1 MPLLGAI
8 KSRAELYEEGRQ
20 NPLVQALEQANLDEV
35 PFFKQLSDS
44 SLRQYARIDVRWAE
58 LYASEKKKGNP
69 WGITEKINVGITLPP
84 RQAFIA
90 FAMYLA
96 LTTQGLLGSQYAAKS
111 TIKGY
116 MNTLWGAF
124 RRNALL
130 QIPSDYRQ
138 QTIAFIDSADLEK
151 AVPLVTRM
159 REKPIASTR
168 DITIFIRAVW
178 EDRNI
183 IRTTRMRIQLCLF
196 ILLSSLSTERPG
208 AIVESSCYRGTNQAL
223 KWDDIEVHII
233 PNPDDP
239 NRPYIIIRVRIN
251 LLKFHRKDD
260 SAYKD
265 FILFPEP
272 NPNRA
277 MCPISLIIA
286 LGIEDKVW
294 KNITTADDIFHP
306 KIPPTDHHQLVT
318 IGGKRPVL
326 RREVFRDGIWITHA
340 ELALPYDC
348 MSRHLRQISLSLG
361 WLIHLTSYCLR
372 RGASNRASKVMSEE
386 ERTSLLGHIKNAM
399 EFVQS
404 YQSRQVSHDLGAI
417 LHGRDQDH
425 KALKTAQVL
434 TDMSSRSDPRAPLHL
449 PPEAA
454 KDLLQD
460 EDLIEMRKQREKLKE
475 TADDVYK
482 RLDEMSDAADENS
495 CQERI
500 ALQAQADILSARLSE
515 FDRIYKNIVRRN
527 AYHRL
532 PQSRKEY
539 FAGHSEPQL
548 TGQAAPQ
555 KTKMHTQ
562 GQENTDRI
570 SLSIPGIL
578 ATDPLDQI
586 MSLYINGTQEFSS
599 ITDSVLSFVNAVIG
613 LPARPFA
620 TCYPGEF
627 PTEDNTCP
635 VCDEVCSKI
644 NMRKGIG
651 SHIHSCITKQMC
663 ADAQKKAE
671 GAFTPT
677 PCSWHGC
684 IGKRNIY
691 NTRKDF
697 ITHVAGH
704 CSRLVKPSTTV
715 GELRCCM
722 WKDTVGFC
730 GVEEHEDWL
739 VHFATEHGI
748 NLQSTIAVDY
758 CTLCSQFFV
767 DNIGDRSVWEAHCM
781 EHYDNLFR
789 VFEDRAE
796 EDQSEFPLNADAHLL
811 DNPRAIQFE
820 HGSSFASGIQPEI
833 HGHFADRIVLV
844 PARCPFCLYDDEI
857 STSVRMKEWLDADTL
872 QRHVNRM
879 HLDELDQDI
888 EHQCPIPSCGIH
900 KFSYPDLL
908 EHLVSYH
915 RLAIC
920 GTTGHRIYRR
930 LLLPVVE
937 GDMVIEHSK
946 RKRKPKSSPLT
957 DDENEPPSKKT
968 KKKSRDAYWCFG
980 CSEPFQNIG
989 RHLRAAKLDSK
1000 CRRVG
1005 EYQWRLATGEF
1016 SGDRLSWVFHRIDR

>member
-35 PFFKQLSDS
+35 PFFRQLSDS

-69 WGITEKINVGITLPP
+69 WGITEKINVGIALPP
-84 RQAFIA
+84 RRAFLLFPLHICAHISPEAFIA

-116 MNTLWGAF
+116 MNTLWGVF

-348 MSRHLRQISLSLG
+348 LSRHLRQISLSLG
-361 WLIHLTSYCLR
+361 WLSTSPVSSMGQTLIRLLVHLTSYCLR

-386 ERTSLLGHIKNAM
+386 ERTGLLGHIKNAM
-399 EFVQS
+399 EFVVCM
-404 YQSRQVSHDLGAI
+404 RH
-417 LHGRDQDH
+417 LHP
-425 KALKTAQVL
+425 VL
-434 TDMSSRSDPRAPLHL
+434 DPDSSTRIRTRAD
-449 PPEAA
+449 
-454 KDLLQD
+454 K
-460 EDLIEMRKQREKLKE
+460 
-475 TADDVYK
+475 
-482 RLDEMSDAADENS
+482 
-495 CQERI
+495 
-500 ALQAQADILSARLSE
+500 
-515 FDRIYKNIVRRN
+515 
-527 AYHRL
+527 
-532 PQSRKEY
+532 
-539 FAGHSEPQL
+539 
-548 TGQAAPQ
+548 
-555 KTKMHTQ
+555 
-562 GQENTDRI
+562 
-570 SLSIPGIL
+570 L
-578 ATDPLDQI
+578 ATTWAPFYMD
-586 MSLYINGTQEFSS
+586 GTK
-599 ITDSVLSFVNAVIG
+599 IT
-613 LPARPFA
+613 
-620 TCYPGEF
+620 
-627 PTEDNTCP
+627 
-635 VCDEVCSKI
+635 
-644 NMRKGIG
+644 
-651 SHIHSCITKQMC
+651 
-663 ADAQKKAE
+663 
-671 GAFTPT
+671 
-677 PCSWHGC
+677 
-684 IGKRNIY
+684 
-691 NTRKDF
+691 
-697 ITHVAGH
+697 
-704 CSRLVKPSTTV
+704 
-715 GELRCCM
+715 
-722 WKDTVGFC
+722 
-730 GVEEHEDWL
+730 
-739 VHFATEHGI
+739 
-748 NLQSTIAVDY
+748 
-758 CTLCSQFFV
+758 
-767 DNIGDRSVWEAHCM
+767 
-781 EHYDNLFR
+781 
-789 VFEDRAE
+789 
-796 EDQSEFPLNADAHLL
+796 
-811 DNPRAIQFE
+811 
-820 HGSSFASGIQPEI
+820 
-833 HGHFADRIVLV
+833 
-844 PARCPFCLYDDEI
+844 
-857 STSVRMKEWLDADTL
+857 
-872 QRHVNRM
+872 
-879 HLDELDQDI
+879 
-888 EHQCPIPSCGIH
+888 
-900 KFSYPDLL
+900 
-908 EHLVSYH
+908 
-915 RLAIC
+915 
-920 GTTGHRIYRR
+920 RR
-930 LLLPVVE
+930 L
-937 GDMVIEHSK
+937 K
-946 RKRKPKSSPLT
+946 QPKSSQTCQAEAIPVHHYTFLQKQPRT
-957 DDENEPPSKKT
+957 SYRT
-968 KKKSRDAYWCFG
+968 
-980 CSEPFQNIG
+980 
-989 RHLRAAKLDSK
+989 
-1000 CRRVG
+1000 
-1005 EYQWRLATGEF
+1005 
-1016 SGDRLSWVFHRIDR
+1016 RIS